1 MLLHTR
7 QRGVDLRS
15 IAIMWKKAAALA
27 LCAVAGAE
35 RCSLFYVQ
43 ESLVATC
50 GQSDIDCAYV
60 KYAKLAQ
67 AGLKDGTCASQGYTV
82 KGASSTATYPFVGE
96 VTITKYTKP
105 VRVASCAD
113 DFSLVFS
120 DMHDGDKKSV
130 ELAGTQLTIKPSGN
144 NQTWSV
150 VTTLDKET
158 CAATVDFRVPG
169 KPSPPP
175 VSLQATVWTMLS
187 PSESKLVVEFTDPTG
202 TLAPATK
209 PLNAWIQTEIK
220 SAAVV
225 SQRCDT
231 EFNAVYSDMHDGD
244 QKKVVLAGTE
254 LTITPFG
261 NDQTWSVVTSLDKET
276 CAATVDF
283 RVPGKPSPP
292 PVSLEATI
300 YSMMAPSQSKL
311 LIEFS
316 DPSGTI
322 AAKTMPL
329 NAWIQ
334 TPVEVGTH
342 LQAAPACSL
351 FFVQESQAVCGQSDI
366 DCKYVKYAK
375 LAQAGLKDGTCPSQ
389 GYTVKGASTTNSYP
403 FIGSVT
409 ITKYTKPADLLV
421 V

>member
-1 MLLHTR
+1 
-7 QRGVDLRS
+7 
-15 IAIMWKKAAALA
+15 MWKTTAALA
-27 LCAVAGAE
+27 LCAVSRAD

-43 ESLVATC
+43 ETEVATC
-50 GQSDIDCAYV
+50 GQSDIDCKFV

-82 KGASSTATYPFVGE
+82 KGATSSATYPFIGE
-96 VTITKYTKP
+96 ITISKYTKP
-105 VRVASCAD
+105 VMVASCAD
-113 DFSLVFS
+113 DFSFVFA

-130 ELAGTQLTIKPSGN
+130 ELSGTQLTIKPSGN

-169 KPSPPP
+169 KPGPPP
-175 VSLQATVWTMLS
+175 VSLQATVWKMLA
-187 PSESKLVVEFTDPTG
+187 PSESKLLVQFADPSG
-202 TLAPATK
+202 TLAPPTK
-209 PLNAWIQTEIK
+209 PLNAWIQTETM
-220 SAAVV
+220 SAAGVP
-225 SQRCDT
+225 QRCAT
-231 EFNAVYSDMHDGD
+231 EFNAVYADMHDGD

-261 NDQTWSVVTSLDKET
+261 NDQKWSVVSSLDKET

-292 PVSLEATI
+292 PVSLQAKV
-300 YSMMAPSQSKL
+300 YSLMSPSKSKL
-311 LIEFS
+311 AIEFT

-322 AAKTMPL
+322 AASAMPL

-334 TPVEVGTH
+334 TPVEVGAP
-342 LQAAPACSL
+342 LEAASTCSL

-389 GYTVKGASTTNSYP
+389 GYTVKGASTTNKYP
-403 FIGSVT
+403 IVGNVT
-409 ITKYTKPADLLV
+409 ITKYTKPTNLLV